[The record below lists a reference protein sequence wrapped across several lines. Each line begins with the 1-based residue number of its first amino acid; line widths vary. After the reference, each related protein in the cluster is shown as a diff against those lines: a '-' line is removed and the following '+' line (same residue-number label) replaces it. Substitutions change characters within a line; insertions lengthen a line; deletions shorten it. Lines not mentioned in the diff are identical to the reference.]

1 MDTPTNPTAPAIS
14 TIATIPLKAG
24 VSSSEFWL
32 VIVSGLLLT
41 AQSALGLMDVAWAMG
56 GVTLLGLVY
65 TSIRGRLKTIHA
77 QSAADALKGQ
87 INTQAEVQRNIG
99 PETLN

>member
-1 MDTPTNPTAPAIS
+1 MDTPTPTAPVVSAPATIA
-14 TIATIPLKAG
+14 TIATIPLKDG

-41 AQSALGLMDVAWAMG
+41 AQSAIGMLDAGWAMG
-56 GVTLLGLVY
+56 GVTVLGLVY

-77 QSAADALKGQ
+77 QSAAEVLKGQ
-87 INTQAEVQRNIG
+87 IQGASVPPNA
-99 PETLN
+99 

>member
-1 MDTPTNPTAPAIS
+1 MDTPTLPTPTA
-14 TIATIPLKAG
+14 TIATIPLKNG

-41 AQSALGLMDVAWAMG
+41 AQSAIGMLDVGWAMG
-56 GVTLLGLVY
+56 GVTILGLVY

-77 QSAADALKGQ
+77 QSAAEVLKGQ
-87 INTQAEVQRNIG
+87 MAADSQTR
-99 PETLN
+99 

>member
-1 MDTPTNPTAPAIS
+1 MDTPTLPTPTA
-14 TIATIPLKAG
+14 TIATIPLKNG

-41 AQSALGLMDVAWAMG
+41 AQSALGMLDAGWAMG
-56 GVTLLGLVY
+56 GVTILGLVY

-77 QSAADALKGQ
+77 QSAAEQLKGQ
-87 INTQAEVQRNIG
+87 ISNSTTTQ
-99 PETLN
+99 P

>member
-1 MDTPTNPTAPAIS
+1 MDTPTLPTPTA
-14 TIATIPLKAG
+14 TIATIPLKNG

-41 AQSALGLMDVAWAMG
+41 AQSALGMLDAGWAMG
-56 GVTLLGLVY
+56 GVTILGLVY

-77 QSAADALKGQ
+77 QSAAEVLKGQ
-87 INTQAEVQRNIG
+87 MAADSQTR
-99 PETLN
+99 